1 MSRWVC
7 HDLPNRERDF
17 KQLLTHVDW
26 NMMDPNVIVEYID
39 QELLFGS
46 SERCFYYVLHSLA
59 EKGIQVQKYEQMYQA
74 LQQRFGQV
82 RVKIKFKSS

>member
-7 HDLPNRERDF
+7 HDLGNRERDF

-26 NMMDPNVIVEYID
+26 NMIDPNVIVDYID
-39 QELLFGS
+39 QEPLYGS

-82 RVKIKFKSS
+82 SFE